1 MEILLE
7 PTSNKLMA
15 GPSEGSGIALEVFDE
30 PHLKGSN
37 EEAEVTPEVP
47 NRPGNDSSSSS
58 FEISVEDISSDDD
71 EVPVNDADMSMQVED
86 ATDTAV
92 ITTDS
97 VAEVI
102 ENDNTVTLTFENV
115 KMTNVEMVTDQ
126 QNPGESE
133 VQSMVDVPV
142 TQATP
147 AVLRHPP
154 IESIVTLSPDTTII
168 PSSLPP
174 LTQPIQE
181 LLFRMMD
188 KAKTLKRHP
197 KHKAL
202 YDALVASLIVDED
215 DIDIVFGKSHPRNNH
230 DKDHPPN
237 ADSKKKRRRDD
248 TDNDP
253 STNKGILDIETN
265 AKDIG
270 HNSTP
275 SALVTNKPNWFK
287 ESPRSETLDSPDPD
301 WSKEPSA
308 TANFDDILGTT
319 FEFLNFVKHRL
330 QKDTLTK
337 ADLEGPINP
346 EGNST
351 PKDFNNPLPL
361 VGAPNRLY
369 IQASHFF
376 NKDLEY
382 LRTRNLEEKKYSS
395 STTKTRAIR
404 YESYGVKEMVKNL

>member
-1 MEILLE
+1 
-7 PTSNKLMA
+7 
-15 GPSEGSGIALEVFDE
+15 
-30 PHLKGSN
+30 
-37 EEAEVTPEVP
+37 
-47 NRPGNDSSSSS
+47 ND
-58 FEISVEDISSDDD
+58 I
-71 EVPVNDADMSMQVED
+71 DMSMQVED

-215 DIDIVFGKSHPRNNH
+215 DIDIVF
-230 DKDHPPN
+230 
-237 ADSKKKRRRDD
+237 D
-248 TDNDP
+248 TDE
-253 STNKGILDIETN
+253 GILDIETN
-265 AKDIG
+265 AEDIG
-270 HNSTP
+270 HNSTL
-275 SALVTNKPNWFK
+275 SAPVTNKPNWFK
-287 ESPRSETLDSPDPD
+287 ESPLPETLDSP
-301 WSKEPSA
+301 
-308 TANFDDILGTT
+308 ILKS
-319 FEFLNFVKHRL
+319 FLFSFVLK
-330 QKDTLTK
+330 
-337 ADLEGPINP
+337 
-346 EGNST
+346 
-351 PKDFNNPLPL
+351 
-361 VGAPNRLY
+361 
-369 IQASHFF
+369 ASHFF
-376 NKDLEY
+376 NKDIEY
-382 LRTRNLEEKKYSS
+382 LRTGNLEEKKYLAL
-395 STTKTRAIR
+395 TTNTRAIKYELYGVEEMVENLWSKSLVAYDKDAAYEISHWGYKR
-404 YESYGVKEMVKNL
+404 KVEDHQLGVESYQTKLNLIKPQVLAPGVNGQKPFTIFYKPKGVIYESRSGNSCLMREDKMCKFGDATLVTVRDGLKTHLTNITVSYDGDTLSRSWSKSDCKHAKSMVKVIEKTLHRM